1 MKIVI
6 HFDII
11 DLNMAYTYLNRSLKL
26 WSCSVK
32 KNIELFGTR
41 ALTRMNDCSYE
52 NMRFKITTYD
62 LHSKQTLSMPAIN
75 CLAQQGMKIVCF
87 FFFFFDFAINS

>member
-1 MKIVI
+1 
-6 HFDII
+6 
-11 DLNMAYTYLNRSLKL
+11 
-26 WSCSVK
+26 
-32 KNIELFGTR
+32 
-41 ALTRMNDCSYE
+41 MNDCSYE

-87 FFFFFDFAINS
+87 FFFFFDFAIRHETFEIIALLRHAASTN